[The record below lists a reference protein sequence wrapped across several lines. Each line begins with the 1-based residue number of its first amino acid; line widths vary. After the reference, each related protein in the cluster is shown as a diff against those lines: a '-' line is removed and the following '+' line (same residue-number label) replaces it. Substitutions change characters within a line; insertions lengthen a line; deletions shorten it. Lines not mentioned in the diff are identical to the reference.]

1 MSKIWVYS
9 LTYNEEHFVKNFL
22 AAYKD
27 AERIVIFDN
36 ESTDRTVELLQQ
48 DPRVEVRNNPTNGTI
63 RDDRYLEI
71 KNDWSN
77 SGFPISWKEAR
88 GKADWVIVVDFDEI
102 FCNAWRTK
110 GSTVIDLDLS
120 YAEELGFDII
130 KPYGYNM
137 LSLDA
142 PLGAEG
148 HPYNYSKKGTRHE
161 PNDKMCCFR
170 PDRIEEMNYF
180 AGCHRAEPSGRG
192 VKTEELKVC
201 HLKQYKM
208 LHFKWWNLEQYMT
221 RMAEY
226 QTRMSDINKRRGWGW
241 HYLES
246 LEFLRNQFI
255 NGVNISQDI
264 FEI

>member
-9 LTYNEEHFVKNFL
+9 LTFNESHFVKQFL
-22 AAYKD
+22 KAYEE

-36 ESTDRTVELLQQ
+36 ESTDNTVELLQQ
-48 DPRVEVRNNPTNGTI
+48 DPRVEIRNNPTNGTI

-77 SGFPISWKEAR
+77 SDFPISWKEAR

-102 FCNAWRTK
+102 FCNAQK
-110 GSTVIDLDLS
+110 IGDEIIMDLDLS
-120 YAEELGFDII
+120 YAESLGFDII

-137 LSLDA
+137 IKADA
-142 PLGAEG
+142 PLYAEG
-148 HPYNYSKKGTRHE
+148 HPYEYSKIGTRHE

-170 PDRIEEMNYF
+170 PDRLEEINF
-180 AGCHRAEPSGRG
+180 FPGCHRAEPIGRG

-208 LHFKWWNLEQYMT
+208 LHYKWWNLEHYME
-221 RMAEY
+221 RMAGY
-226 QTRMSDINKRRGWGW
+226 QTRMSEINKKRGWGW
-241 HYLES
+241 HYMES

-255 NGVNISQDI
+255 NGEKISRDI
-264 FEI
+264 FEL